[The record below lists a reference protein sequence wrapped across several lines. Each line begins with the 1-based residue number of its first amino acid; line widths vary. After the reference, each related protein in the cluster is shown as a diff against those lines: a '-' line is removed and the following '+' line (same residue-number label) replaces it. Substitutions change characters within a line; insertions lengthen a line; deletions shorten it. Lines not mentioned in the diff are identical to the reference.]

1 MNELVKAVTEK
12 TGVDAATVTKVATA
26 CIDYV
31 KGKLPAPLASQ
42 IEGLLNGQPPDVG
55 GSVTSALGGL
65 FGKK

>member
-31 KGKLPAPLASQ
+31 KGKLPAPLANQ
-42 IEGLLNGQPPDVG
+42 IEGLLSGKTPDIG
-55 GSVTSALGGL
+55 GSVTDALGGL